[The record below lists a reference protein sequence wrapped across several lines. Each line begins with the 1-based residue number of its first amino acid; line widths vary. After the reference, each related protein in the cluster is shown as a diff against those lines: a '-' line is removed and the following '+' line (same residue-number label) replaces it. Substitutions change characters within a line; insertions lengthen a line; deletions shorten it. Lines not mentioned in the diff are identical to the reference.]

1 MKKLLLIFFSQC
13 ICVVI
18 CAINIV
24 DSIKYE
30 YPDVFDPIRQ
40 IDLYYIHKDNYGK
53 GTEILPK
60 YLHTNEVI
68 IDDTIIDTI
77 LVQIFVNLQ
86 FNTIN
91 IYSGKKINYEIIDF
105 HVIFTKPKDVEN
117 GLLEYLIKK
126 IKNELK
132 NYELYVEYNVDKPII
147 QYNSEKFSLRF
158 IFIPY
163 VQNCNY

>member
-60 YLHTNEVI
+60 YLHTNKVI

-86 FNTIN
+86 FDTIN

-117 GLLEYLIKK
+117 GLLEYLIKGSRQ
-126 IKNELK
+126 L
-132 NYELYVEYNVDKPII
+132 
-147 QYNSEKFSLRF
+147 
-158 IFIPY
+158 
-163 VQNCNY
+163 

>member
-86 FNTIN
+86 FDTIN

>member
-86 FNTIN
+86 FDTIN

-132 NYELYVEYNVDKPII
+132 NYELYIEYNVDKPII